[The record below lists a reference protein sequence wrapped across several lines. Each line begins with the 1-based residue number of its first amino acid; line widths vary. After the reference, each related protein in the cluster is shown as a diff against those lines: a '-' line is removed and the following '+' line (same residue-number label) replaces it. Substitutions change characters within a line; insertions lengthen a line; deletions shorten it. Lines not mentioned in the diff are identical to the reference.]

1 MSLIAKISRFF
12 DKLED
17 RVRSWLSHQPILY
30 ALIGG
35 IGIVLFWRGVWH
47 TADYLMGI
55 GPALLAGQS
64 WDAIEP
70 GPWWDGPLSLLI
82 SIVILLTVG
91 LFVSAFIGDSLILS
105 GLKKDKKLVEKTE
118 MEVHTEEEVL
128 ATIQADIAELERD
141 MAGMKRVEQIHHEK

>member
-82 SIVILLTVG
+82 SIVILLTV
-91 LFVSAFIGDSLILS
+91 
-105 GLKKDKKLVEKTE
+105 
-118 MEVHTEEEVL
+118 
-128 ATIQADIAELERD
+128 
-141 MAGMKRVEQIHHEK
+141 